1 MKITRDSYES
11 WFLDYLE
18 GNLKEEMTDDFLQFI
33 RQNPDLK
40 EELQSFEPVRLEK
53 SNLAFPGKEKLYRE
67 NLDHSDTFDET
78 AVAWMEGD
86 LNPDSVAAFQEY
98 LHHHPSRM
106 RDMQLFSHTTLHP
119 DPSVHFPDKQKL
131 RHQSVILLFSSRI
144 MRIAA
149 VLLTGLI
156 LYSLLEKNQDNFEF
170 GEKISVV
177 SSYSNHVIQKNNQIS
192 KNISPKFP
200 AVVSVRP
207 DTKNE
212 QSTDIKHTENTSIAT
227 DLQEKNPD
235 LSSSDRIAEQA
246 LVSSL
251 ASSEDYLLPQSEP
264 GIVVALPEVVELYAE
279 DIPSEVYLTDRIK
292 GKLGLTRGGLN
303 KIARWGLN
311 MAANITGNKFS
322 YKTNQDDQVIAYNL
336 DTRLLGVS
344 IPVRNK

>member
-1 MKITRDSYES
+1 MKITRDNYES

-18 GNLKEEMTDDFLQFI
+18 GNLKEEMTDEFLQFI

-53 SNLAFPGKEKLYRE
+53 SNLTFPGKDKLYRE
-67 NLDHSDTFDET
+67 NLDNSDVFDET

-86 LNPDSVAAFQEY
+86 LNPVSVAVFQEY
-98 LHHHPSRM
+98 LHHRPSRM
-106 RDMQLFSHTTLHP
+106 SDMQLFSHTKLHP
-119 DPSVHFPDKQKL
+119 DPTVHFPDIQKL

-156 LYSLLEKNQDNFEF
+156 LYPFLEKNQDNFKY

-177 SSYSNHVIQKNNQIS
+177 SGYPGPVIQKNNQIS
-192 KNISPKFP
+192 KNNSPKFIA
-200 AVVSVRP
+200 AVTVRP

-212 QSTDIKHTENTSIAT
+212 QSSDRKHTENTSIAA
-227 DLQEKNPD
+227 DLQENNPD
-235 LSSSDRIAEQA
+235 ISSSDRIEEQA

-251 ASSEDYLLPQSEP
+251 ASSEDYLLPQTEP
-264 GIVVALPEVVELYAE
+264 GIVVAFPEIVEVYAE
-279 DIPSEVYLTDRIK
+279 DNPSEVYLTDRIK
-292 GKLGLTRGGLN
+292 GKLGLTRGNLS
-303 KIARWGLN
+303 KVARWGLN
-311 MAANITGNKFS
+311 LAANITGNKFS
-322 YKTNQDDQVIAYNL
+322 YKTNRDDQVIAYNL

-344 IPVRNK
+344 IPVKNK